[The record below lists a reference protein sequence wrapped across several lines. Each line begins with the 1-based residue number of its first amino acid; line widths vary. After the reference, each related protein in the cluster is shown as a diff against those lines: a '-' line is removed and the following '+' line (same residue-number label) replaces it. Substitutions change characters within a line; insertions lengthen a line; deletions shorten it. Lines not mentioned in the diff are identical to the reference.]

1 MHIKKNDKV
10 MVIAG
15 KDKGKISEVLRILNA
30 KNRAIV
36 SKVNMI
42 KKAMKKTQENAGG
55 MIEMEA
61 AINAS
66 NLQVVC
72 TKCEKPTRIKK
83 DKLSDGKKVRVCKK
97 CGEIII

>member
-10 MVIAG
+10 MVVAG
-15 KDKGKISEVLRILNA
+15 KDKGKIGDVLQVINA

-42 KKAMKKTQENAGG
+42 KKSVKPTQDNSGG
-55 MIEMEA
+55 LVEMESS
-61 AINAS
+61 INSS

-72 TKCEKPTRIKK
+72 AKCSKPTRVKK
-83 DKLSDGKKVRVCKK
+83 DILSDGKKVRVCKK